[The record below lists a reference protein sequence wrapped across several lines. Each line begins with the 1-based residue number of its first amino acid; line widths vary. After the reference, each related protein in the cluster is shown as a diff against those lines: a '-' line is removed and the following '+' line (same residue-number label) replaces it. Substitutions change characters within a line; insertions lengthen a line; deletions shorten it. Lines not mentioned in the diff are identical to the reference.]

1 MSISV
6 IIPYFRDLP
15 ALENYLESNRKRVP
29 TADFWVVGG
38 EEDSSAQSLV
48 EGLGGNW
55 LQAERPG
62 RGPQMNG
69 GAEKAQGEVLLFLH
83 ADTLLPEGVEE
94 RVEEAIAKG
103 FVGGAFARRF
113 DSPSR
118 FLRLTCRWADW
129 LGRRSGWFL
138 GDQAIFCSREV
149 FVNLGGFADWV
160 AFEDL
165 DFSRRMAKR
174 GKTTLLW
181 PSVLSSARRFAQKGP
196 VGQTLADFWLTLQW
210 FGGRSFVRRKSHD

>member
-6 IIPYFRDLP
+6 IIPYFRDLS

-55 LQAERPG
+55 WQTEQPG
-62 RGPQMNG
+62 RGRQMNV
-69 GAEKAQGEVLLFLH
+69 GAEKAQGDVLLFLH
-83 ADTLLPEGVEE
+83 ADTLLPERAD
-94 RVEEAIAKG
+94 RVLEEAFAKG
-103 FVGGAFARRF
+103 FVGGGFARRF
-113 DSPSR
+113 DSSSR

-129 LGRRSGWFL
+129 RGRRSGWFL

-149 FVNLGGFADWV
+149 FTSLGGFADWV

-174 GKTTLLW
+174 GQTTLLW
-181 PSVLSSARRFAQKGP
+181 PPVLSSARRFVQKGP
-196 VGQTLADFWLTLQW
+196 VRQTLADCWLTLQW
-210 FGGRSFVRRKSHD
+210 LGGRSFVRRNSDD